1 MCSVWRR
8 RVREHSTMGA
18 DVYISIPE
26 GDVICSGAGT
36 RKFVYRRSSLWRLAI
51 VGAICKPYN
60 VCSQLLDMKCLPL
73 FLYVTDIY
81 KPLNVTDNY
90 KPLNDTDIY

>member
-8 RVREHSTMGA
+8 RVKEHSTMGA

-36 RKFVYRRSSLWRLAI
+36 QLKRRLHTLTSLHL
-51 VGAICKPYN
+51 
-60 VCSQLLDMKCLPL
+60 QH
-73 FLYVTDIY
+73 
-81 KPLNVTDNY
+81 
-90 KPLNDTDIY
+90 

>member
-8 RVREHSTMGA
+8 RVKEHSTMGA

-36 RKFVYRRSSLWRLAI
+36 QLRRRLHTLTSLHLQHWPYTTADNSTTTPAHTASRKAKQFHLIFFKKKDYIRSHF
-51 VGAICKPYN
+51 
-60 VCSQLLDMKCLPL
+60 L
-73 FLYVTDIY
+73 FE
-81 KPLNVTDNY
+81 
-90 KPLNDTDIY
+90 